1 LQEEPPASIYVNR
14 QTSSLSRAKAFS
26 PLADQK
32 WVTVALAFVKE
43 LDVITT
49 KRQEM
54 SVSGGNPK
62 ALGSSLEAGPK
73 AKPAPKKKG
82 KGGGKG
88 NQGVS
93 QAVQEVEEDH

>member
-1 LQEEPPASIYVNR
+1 
-14 QTSSLSRAKAFS
+14 
-26 PLADQK
+26 
-32 WVTVALAFVKE
+32 
-43 LDVITT
+43 
-49 KRQEM
+49 M
-54 SVSGGNPK
+54 SVGGGNPK
-62 ALGSSLEAGPK
+62 ALGSSSEAGPK